1 MEEFIIVE
9 INDFKNYLETL
20 DLDWWEKED
29 LLDLAENSEFD
40 ILHMNNDELDHAAT
54 ELYWRAQG
62 LLDEVNR
69 LESQAGTI
77 RRYIEI
83 LEDKE

>member
-29 LLDLAENSEFD
+29 LLDLAENNEFD
-40 ILHMNNDELDHAAT
+40 ILHMNNDELDHTAT

-69 LESQAGTI
+69 LESQADTI

>member
-1 MEEFIIVE
+1 MSNE
-9 INDFKNYLETL
+9 
-20 DLDWWEKED
+20 
-29 LLDLAENSEFD
+29 
-40 ILHMNNDELDHAAT
+40 ELDHAAT

-69 LESQAGTI
+69 LESQADTI

>member
-9 INDFKNYLETL
+9 INDFKNYFETL

-29 LLDLAENSEFD
+29 LLDLVENSEFD
-40 ILHMNNDELDHAAT
+40 ILQMNNDELDHAAT

>member
-29 LLDLAENSEFD
+29 LLDLAENS
-40 ILHMNNDELDHAAT
+40 
-54 ELYWRAQG
+54 
-62 LLDEVNR
+62 
-69 LESQAGTI
+69 
-77 RRYIEI
+77 
-83 LEDKE
+83 

>member
-29 LLDLAENSEFD
+29 LLDLVENSEFD
-40 ILHMNNDELDHAAT
+40 NLHMNNDELDHAAT

>member
-54 ELYWRAQG
+54 ELYWRAQD
-62 LLDEVNR
+62 LLDEVDC